1 MADVDM
7 LVEDGEE
14 VIVDLMTP
22 ESWYVAIGTDDSET
36 LKNMTDLQTPSP
48 EARTLAVA
56 SEAGP
61 SIAQYVG
68 TVTDTTGQT
77 IDELGLFDAAGA
89 GSPPAGGVLIA
100 RGNQAA
106 GYAIMLV
113 GDDIEITC
121 TIEIT

>member
-14 VIVDLMTP
+14 VIVDLMVA
-22 ESWYVAIGTDDSET
+22 ESWYVAIGTSVAET
-36 LKNMTDLQTPSP
+36 VKGMADLQTPSA
-48 EARTLAVA
+48 EARQLAVA
-56 SEAGP
+56 SEAGA
-61 SIAQYVG
+61 SVAQYVG
-68 TVTDTTGQT
+68 TITDTTGQT
-77 IDELGLFDAAGA
+77 VNELGLFDAAGA

-100 RGNQAA
+100 RGNKAA
-106 GYAIMLV
+106 GYATMLV